1 MDFLREF
8 IKDGYLKAIGKM
20 EEYKIILGAS
30 AYFDRGI
37 FKEEDL
43 KEINEAINKQ
53 YEETLD
59 QTATNEEENV
69 AVDTEVDS
77 TENVET
83 KEESGEV

>member
-37 FKEEDL
+37 LKEEDL

-53 YEETLD
+53 YEETTD

-69 AVDTEVDS
+69 AVVTEVDS
-77 TENVET
+77 TENIATEVAE
-83 KEESGEV
+83 GE